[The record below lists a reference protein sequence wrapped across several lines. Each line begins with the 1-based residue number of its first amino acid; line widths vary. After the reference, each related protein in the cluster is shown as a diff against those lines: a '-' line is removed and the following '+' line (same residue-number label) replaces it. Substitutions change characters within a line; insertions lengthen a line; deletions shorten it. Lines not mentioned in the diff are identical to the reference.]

1 MPRNRKRKRRK
12 RKYIALQLILMILIK
27 TSARARAGRREENFA
42 NWKTRLNLK
51 EIPREF
57 SFADGSFA
65 QTIVCLAFV
74 LPSYNT
80 VVSII
85 RNPRLLAVCNRSYTA
100 RKILSSSFA
109 RGRREECAEDGIE
122 DVERRD
128 ASHSIIIS
136 LPAFPKDCTTLARI
150 QSNAIGD

>member
-27 TSARARAGRREENFA
+27 ARARARKREEFR
-42 NWKTRLNLK
+42 KLK
-51 EIPREF
+51 NASKFEGNTAREF
-57 SFADGSFA
+57 SFAHGSFA
-65 QTIVCLAFV
+65 QMIVCLAFV

-109 RGRREECAEDGIE
+109 RERREERAEDARHRRRRA
-122 DVERRD
+122 ERCE
-128 ASHSIIIS
+128 S
-136 LPAFPKDCTTLARI
+136 LHH
-150 QSNAIGD
+150 N

>member
-27 TSARARAGRREENFA
+27 ARARARARKREEFR
-42 NWKTRLNLK
+42 KLK
-51 EIPREF
+51 NASKFEGNTAREF
-57 SFADGSFA
+57 SFAHGSFA

-85 RNPRLLAVCNRSYTA
+85 QNPRLLAVCNRSYTA

-109 RGRREECAEDGIE
+109 RGRREGRAEDARHRRRRA
-122 DVERRD
+122 ERCE
-128 ASHSIIIS
+128 S
-136 LPAFPKDCTTLARI
+136 LHH
-150 QSNAIGD
+150 N